1 VSYAVP
7 VEQRLLSSVLEKP
20 GSFDKF
26 EKWMEVGTLRSHLQA
41 GRSARQRVRG
51 GWVFVALGLAI
62 AILPLSA
69 SASVKSEIAF
79 HQGVVAF
86 GKGELDAAQ
95 AAFEAVLAED
105 AEDTAA
111 IHYLGLIAA
120 QRGDFDAAIKRYLNA
135 IALDPG
141 SVDVHFDLGSALLE
155 SGKTDEAR
163 REFDL
168 VLAAQ
173 PDRARAQLFAGI
185 AAYRGGAY
193 RDSLPYLKRAVELDE
208 RLRPQALYYTG
219 LSQAHLQDF
228 PAAAGAFGQV
238 EQSPLSPLSDSARNL
253 ARQIPSAREPARRWA
268 LALTAGL
275 EYDSNPTIAGQTLN
289 SHKDGRGVYQ
299 IRGSYRLYED
309 KRYSASAGYEGYL
322 SSHFDE
328 TFVDLMTH
336 VGYLTTSANF
346 DPVTFNLRYDYAYTW
361 IDAFDTKKFRE
372 LNRVTP
378 SVSYREGNWGFSQ
391 LYYQFYDEDF
401 KRPLLTGALDRDGQR
416 HVVGFNQF
424 LFPGPQFPEFIPFT
438 YFRFGARGDF
448 LDTDGTEF
456 DYNSWE
462 FSVGF
467 GAELP
472 GGVDLSVLYRLTD
485 RDYRHDSVFSMP
497 APPAYNRDD
506 LEHRVGFELSKE
518 LGDHWQV
525 SVAGSF
531 TFNDSNVPLY
541 DYGRDVV
548 GGYLTY
554 RF

>member
-1 VSYAVP
+1 
-7 VEQRLLSSVLEKP
+7 
-20 GSFDKF
+20 
-26 EKWMEVGTLRSHLQA
+26 MEVGILQPHWQA
-41 GRSARQRVRG
+41 GRSLRPLIRRS
-51 GWVFVALGLAI
+51 WVSVALGLAM
-62 AILPLSA
+62 AILPVPA

-95 AAFEAVLAED
+95 AAFEAVLGED
-105 AEDTAA
+105 GEDSAA

-120 QRGDFDAAIKRYLNA
+120 QRGDFDTAIERYRNA
-135 IALDPG
+135 IALEPG
-141 SVDVHFDLGSALLE
+141 EVDIRFDLGTALLE
-155 SGKTDEAR
+155 SGRTEEAR
-163 REFDL
+163 REFEM

-185 AAYRGGAY
+185 AAYRTGAY
-193 RDSLPYLKRAVELDE
+193 RESLPYLKRAVELDE
-208 RLRPQALYYTG
+208 SLRPQALYYTG

-228 PAAAGAFGQV
+228 PAAAGAFAQV

-253 ARQIPSAREPARRWA
+253 ARQVAPAGEPARRWA
-268 LALTAGL
+268 LAVTAGL

-299 IRGSYRLYED
+299 IRGSYRIYED
-309 KRYSASAGYEGYL
+309 DRYSATAGYDGYL

-336 VGYLTTSANF
+336 VGYLATSADF

-378 SVSYREGNWGFSQ
+378 SISYREKNWGFSQ
-391 LYYQFYDEDF
+391 LYYQFNDEDF

-424 LFPGPQFPEFIPFT
+424 FFPGSYLPEFMPFT
-438 YFRFGARGDF
+438 YFRIGARGDF

-456 DYNSWE
+456 DHDSWE

-472 GGVDLSVLYRLTD
+472 GEVDLSVLYRLTD
-485 RDYRHDSVFSMP
+485 RDYRHDSLFSSP
-497 APPAYNRDD
+497 APPTYKRNDLQNR
-506 LEHRVGFELSKE
+506 VTFELNKD

-548 GGYLTY
+548 GAYLTY